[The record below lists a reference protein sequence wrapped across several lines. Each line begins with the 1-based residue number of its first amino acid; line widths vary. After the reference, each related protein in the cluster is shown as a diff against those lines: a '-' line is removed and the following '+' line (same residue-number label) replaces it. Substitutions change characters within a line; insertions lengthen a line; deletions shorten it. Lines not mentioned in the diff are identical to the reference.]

1 MIRRHGPARCYT
13 SNAIIIVVHV
23 SVDIRS
29 RLIPV
34 VLLAS
39 VLELVCSLF
48 EVERLLVISAQPLP
62 VEQGTLQP
70 LIGVIEVRRQ
80 G

>member
-13 SNAIIIVVHV
+13 SNAIIIVVGLHV

-70 LIGVIEVRRQ
+70 LIVNTSD
-80 G
+80 